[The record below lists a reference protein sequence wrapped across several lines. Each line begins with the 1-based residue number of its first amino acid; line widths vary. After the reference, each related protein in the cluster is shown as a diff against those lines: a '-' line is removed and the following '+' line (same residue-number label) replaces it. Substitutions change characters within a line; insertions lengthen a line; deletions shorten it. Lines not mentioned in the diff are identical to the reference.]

1 MIFPAAQIKSEIKRN
16 MFKKQRFGSK
26 IFSMALRV
34 INPVLAGFYPDP
46 SVCEADGVFYMVCSS
61 FAYFPGLPIFRSKN
75 GFKWEQIGNVID
87 RPDQLNFDGAGVS
100 RGLFAPTIRYHN
112 KKFYCICTQVDKLGN
127 FFVTADDPAGP
138 WSNPIA
144 IEGAEGIDPSLFFD
158 DDGTS
163 WYVGTRPAP
172 EGPKYDGNWEIWI
185 QRINLDNGALL
196 GEPKGIWRGALKN
209 CVWPEGPHIYKIN
222 GMYYLI
228 HAEGGTGPDHA
239 VCVARCQTIDG
250 EWEGKKSNPILTH
263 RHLGASAG
271 VRNVGHGDLVCMGGR
286 WWMCC
291 LASRPYGEGDNRF
304 CNMGRETFFVPVK
317 WEDGW
322 PVCSWE
328 TGLIENA
335 YSLAGNVVVRTDEDA
350 DAVTFPTMD
359 DFNEP
364 ELADYWISLR
374 ERNENFITCT
384 QVSGKLRIYGGEPLT
399 GNGKVHMAVRRQTS
413 FSFEAS
419 TVVHANFAHD
429 NDACGIV
436 CFQNE
441 RFHFRLQLIQRGKL
455 YLLQLVQVA
464 DGKETLLAEEVMTGG
479 SSTPYCVIRV
489 VAEGQR
495 LFFEYGPDERNM
507 HLLKNDVDA
516 SILSSEKAGGFVGTV
531 VGLFAASGDGRESND
546 FYADFDWFKYENI
559 GRNWIFK

>member
-1 MIFPAAQIKSEIKRN
+1 
-16 MFKKQRFGSK
+16 
-26 IFSMALRV
+26 MASRI

-46 SVCEADGVFYMVCSS
+46 SICEAEGMYYLVCSS
-61 FAYFPGLPIFRSKN
+61 FSYVPGLPIFRSKN
-75 GFKWEQIGNVID
+75 GIKWEQIGNIID
-87 RPDQLNFDGAGVS
+87 RPEQLNFEGQGVS
-100 RGLFAPTIRYHN
+100 RGLFAPTIRYYN

-127 FFVTADDPAGP
+127 FFVTADNPEGP

-144 IEGAEGIDPSLFFD
+144 VKGAEGIDPSLFFD

-172 EGPKYDGNWEIWI
+172 EGPKYNGNWEIWI
-185 QRINLDNGALL
+185 QRINLENGELL
-196 GEPKGIWRGALKN
+196 GESKGIWRGALRD

-222 GMYYLI
+222 GTYYLL

-250 EWEGKKSNPILTH
+250 VWEGKKSNPILTH
-263 RHLGASAG
+263 RHLGQSAG
-271 VRNVGHGDLVCMGGR
+271 VRNVGHGDLVQASSGK

-291 LASRPYGEGDNRF
+291 LASRPYGEGENRF

-335 YSLAGNVVVRTDEDA
+335 YSLTGHVVERANEDA
-350 DAVTFPTMD
+350 DAVTFPSID
-359 DFNEP
+359 DFNTNK
-364 ELADYWISLR
+364 LASYWLSLR
-374 ERNENFITCT
+374 ERNDEYINCT
-384 QVSGKLRIYGGEPLT
+384 DSSGQLRIYGGEALT
-399 GNGKVHMAVRRQTS
+399 ENGKVHMVVRRQTA
-413 FSFEAS
+413 FSFEAA
-419 TVVHANFAHD
+419 TVVKTNFVHE

-441 RFHFRLQLIQRGKL
+441 KFHFRLQMVLRGKL
-455 YLLQLVQVA
+455 VVLQLIKVSNGNEEV
-464 DGKETLLAEEVMTGG
+464 LAEDILTGA
-479 SSTPYCVIRV
+479 SSANVFCTLRV
-489 VAEGQR
+489 VAEKQS

-507 HLLKNDVDA
+507 HMFKNEVDA
-516 SILSSEKAGGFVGTV
+516 SILSQEKAGGFVGTV
-531 VGLFAASGDGRESND
+531 VGVFATSGTGTENKD
-546 FYADFDWFKYENI
+546 FYADFDWFRYENI
-559 GRNWIFK
+559 GRDWISL